1 MFERVFFVILIFE
14 VRCDGV
20 RGETRIKGQRA
31 KILGTYNR
39 IRAKT
44 VLAAV
49 TADRTDTAQLVAV
62 SLYHPG
68 SAFFAAASQTGFPLT
83 FSVATI
89 IRKKPDNASRD
100 SLLSALFLH
109 AADGPRAKVVEPNS
123 DQRARHI
130 VDEIIDSGA
139 TMKEL
144 VSRLKSLPREE
155 RPVSVSITSLL
166 ARKSFVDDPLGLCE
180 LQSNGCNGIVCPMY
194 VDNDKWLVGY
204 GMEDEGKCRNLK
216 DIWVKCD

>member
-1 MFERVFFVILIFE
+1 MKRLISASEIRDLVNIAARTIFKVQGVLNTSMGRAPVVFVCLLRGGVYYFTDLTRALAKLTMTDIELEFLRPSSYTANGVAGE
-14 VRCDGV
+14 VKMDNWDDL
-20 RGETRIKGQRA
+20 K
-31 KILGTYNR
+31 K
-39 IRAKT
+39 
-44 VLAAV
+44 
-49 TADRTDTAQLVAV
+49 
-62 SLYHPG
+62 
-68 SAFFAAASQTGFPLT
+68 FAGKHVWL
-83 FSVATI
+83 
-89 IRKKPDNASRD
+89 
-100 SLLSALFLH
+100 
-109 AADGPRAKVVEPNS
+109 
-123 DQRARHI
+123 